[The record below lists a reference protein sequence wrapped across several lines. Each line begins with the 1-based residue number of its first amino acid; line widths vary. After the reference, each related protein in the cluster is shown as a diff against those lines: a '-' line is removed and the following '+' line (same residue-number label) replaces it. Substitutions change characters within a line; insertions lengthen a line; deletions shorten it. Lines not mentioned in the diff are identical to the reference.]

1 MDVWARARVRWG
13 SLTWLLVA
21 LTCGAWSCGGRP
33 ARADLRSGNALDRAR
48 GVVSVAEA
56 RDDLAVHKLVDLLDD
71 SDRGVRM
78 YAIMALERLCDED
91 FGYRY
96 YESAARRAPA
106 VERWREA
113 IRKGDVTLKSA
124 RNHDVTNPAP
134 DLVSRGTDAAA
145 NGEEMGGP
153 TP

>member
-1 MDVWARARVRWG
+1 MDAWARVRWG
-13 SLTWLLVA
+13 SLSWLLIA
-21 LTCGAWSCGGRP
+21 LTGGVWSCGGPP

-48 GVVSVAEA
+48 GVVAVAEA
-56 RDDLAVHKLVDLLDD
+56 QDDLAVHKLVDLLDD

-78 YAIMALERLCDED
+78 YAIMALERLCGED
-91 FGYRY
+91 YGYRY

-113 IRKGDVTLKSA
+113 LRKGDVVIKSSQ
-124 RNHDVTNPAP
+124 NHGGSYAAP
-134 DLVSRGTDAAA
+134 NLASRGADATVDEA
-145 NGEEMGGP
+145 EMGGA